1 MALIY
6 RELTPEEFHLAPR
19 EVPGSDVY
27 TAQNARI
34 LAAFNE
40 KGEVVATWTM
50 FGMIHIEPF
59 WVREDYR
66 NSPRTGVIMKR
77 MARAMK
83 DMIRASGI
91 ACVYTVVLDST
102 PVLRKF
108 AEWFGGKRVDGTLFY
123 WVAPKE

>member
-1 MALIY
+1 VALTY

-27 TAQNARI
+27 TAQNSRI
-34 LAAFNE
+34 LAAINE
-40 KGEVVATWTM
+40 QGEVVATWTM

-66 NSPRTGVIMKR
+66 KSMTVMRRMAEQMKR
-77 MARAMK
+77 LLK
-83 DMIRASGI
+83 ESNIG
-91 ACVYTVVLDST
+91 CVYTVVMDST

-108 AEWFGGKRVDGTLFY
+108 AEWFGGKRVDGSLYY

>member
-1 MALIY
+1 MALTY

-27 TAQNARI
+27 TAQNSRI
-34 LAAFNE
+34 LAAINE
-40 KGEVVATWTM
+40 QGEVVATWTM

-66 NSPRTGVIMKR
+66 KSMTVMRRMAEQMKR
-77 MARAMK
+77 LLK
-83 DMIRASGI
+83 ESNIG
-91 ACVYTVVLDST
+91 CVYTVVMDST

-108 AEWFGGKRVDGTLFY
+108 AEWFGGKRVDGSLYY

>member
-1 MALIY
+1 MGLTY
-6 RELTPEEFHLAPR
+6 RELEPDEFHLAPR

-27 TAQNARI
+27 NAANCRI

-40 KGEVVATWTM
+40 AGEVVATWTM

-59 WVREDYR
+59 WIREDYR
-66 NSPRTGVIMKR
+66 KSMTIMRR
-77 MARAMK
+77 MTEHMKAMLK
-83 DMIRASGI
+83 ESKIG
-91 ACVYTVVLDST
+91 CVYTVVMDST

-108 AEWFGGKRVDGTLFY
+108 AEWFGAKRVDGSLYY

>member
-1 MALIY
+1 MAFTY

-27 TAQNARI
+27 TAANSRI
-34 LAAFNE
+34 LAAFDE
-40 KGEVVATWTM
+40 KGEVIATWTM

-59 WVREDYR
+59 WVREDHR
-66 NSPRTGVIMKR
+66 KSMTLMRRMTEHMK
-77 MARAMK
+77 ALLK
-83 DMIRASGI
+83 DSQIG
-91 ACVYTVVLDST
+91 CVYTVVMDST

-108 AEWFGGKRVDGTLFY
+108 AEWFGAKKVDGTLYY